1 MFNFFGRK
9 KNKKNPT
16 NNEPFVTKPI
26 DNTPQV
32 DNNDIDRTEEH
43 IPENS
48 DNLQEKVSDTF
59 ENVKDSFEDAFDNI
73 QEKASEVIDNFQNED
88 SAEEKLEN
96 SEESQFD
103 PEDDNTENALVNEEE
118 HIDNE
123 DQKYIIEDVDSQ
135 ENDNITNDD
144 TEYQFLAESDED
156 KNSEQE
162 GVIDEDSI
170 SDDIREY
177 NAYDPDLVVD
187 EYVEENIDDNLNPD
201 EDVIEEDSDSPQD
214 TVIEESFVEDI
225 VEDLPVDDRGNE
237 DYSNGVENSDTIP
250 LFPGSEISVDD
261 ADIDDFIDEENDP
274 VEEFVDETQM
284 RIDFNETPFEEKSYE
299 NETVINEENPDHD
312 IDNTISEP
320 EIVNSNE
327 EEKELEQSLAFDIK
341 KLINNKTYPL
351 ILTIQDN
358 DAEIKEEISTI
369 VGSNTVFLVD
379 FTDSRTGYK
388 VIPDSA
394 NREFAPID
402 NDGDSRYLDGI
413 DIINLIKNSGDK
425 YDGSFIIIAGLDN
438 ITDKISHALSG
449 NQIAIDMIY
458 EKIRSNIQDA
468 VDNNITVIG
477 TGYKLN
483 ESLNKFIEKLSLED
497 IIEDSDEDTKDK
509 SMDDHLENNDVKEG
523 EKLTTYTIYAPG
535 DNTIVEEIEQDV
547 VTSPEPVENWEDEG
561 GATVDEYFESVG
573 EPSVEEGLENK
584 KESAFVD
591 EDHSRNN
598 E

>member
-16 NNEPFVTKPI
+16 NNEQFVTKPI

-32 DNNDIDRTEEH
+32 DNNDIDQTEGNILED
-43 IPENS
+43 S
-48 DNLQEKVSDTF
+48 DNFQEKVSDTF
-59 ENVKDSFEDAFDNI
+59 ENVKDSVEDAVDNI
-73 QEKASEVIDNFQNED
+73 QEKASDIVDNLQNED
-88 SAEEKLEN
+88 SAEGKVENPEKP
-96 SEESQFD
+96 QFD
-103 PEDDNTENALVNEEE
+103 PENDNAEDAIVDEEE
-118 HIDNE
+118 NIDNE
-123 DQKYIIEDVDSQ
+123 DQEYVIEDADSQ
-135 ENDNITNDD
+135 ENENITNDD
-144 TEYQFLAESDED
+144 TEDQFLTESDED
-156 KNSEQE
+156 KDFEQE
-162 GVIDEDSI
+162 SVINEDS
-170 SDDIREY
+170 SADDLEEY
-177 NAYDPDLVVD
+177 NAYDPDLIVD
-187 EYVEENIDDNLNPD
+187 EYVEEDINVNLNPN
-201 EDVIEEDSDSPQD
+201 EGVLEEDSDSPRD
-214 TVIEESFVEDI
+214 TVIEESFVEEI
-225 VEDLPVDDRGNE
+225 VEDLPIDDKGDE
-237 DYSNGVENSDTIP
+237 DYSNDVDNSDTIP
-250 LFPGSEISVDD
+250 LLPESEISVDD

-274 VEEFVDETQM
+274 IEEFVDETQM
-284 RIDFNETPFEEKSYE
+284 QIDFNETPFEEKSYE
-299 NETVINEENPDHD
+299 NEMVINEETSDHD
-312 IDNTISEP
+312 IDNTIGES
-320 EIVNSNE
+320 EIVNGGE
-327 EEKELEQSLAFDIK
+327 EEKELAQYLAFDIK

-458 EKIRSNIQDA
+458 EKIKSNIQEA

-477 TGYKLN
+477 TGYELN
-483 ESLNKFIEKLSLED
+483 ESLNEFIEKLSLED
-497 IIEDSDEDTKDK
+497 IIKDGDENTKDE
-509 SMDDHLENNDVKEG
+509 SLDNHLENNDIKSG
-523 EKLTTYTIYAPG
+523 EKLTTYTIYAP
-535 DNTIVEEIEQDV
+535 DDDTVVEEIEEDV
-547 VTSPEPVENWEDEG
+547 FTDPEPVENWEDEG
-561 GATVDEYFESVG
+561 GSTVDEYFESVG

-584 KESAFVD
+584 KRKRF
-591 EDHSRNN
+591 R
-598 E
+598 

>member
-1 MFNFFGRK
+1 MYKR
-9 KNKKNPT
+9 
-16 NNEPFVTKPI
+16 
-26 DNTPQV
+26 Q
-32 DNNDIDRTEEH
+32 
-43 IPENS
+43 
-48 DNLQEKVSDTF
+48 
-59 ENVKDSFEDAFDNI
+59 
-73 QEKASEVIDNFQNED
+73 
-88 SAEEKLEN
+88 
-96 SEESQFD
+96 
-103 PEDDNTENALVNEEE
+103 
-118 HIDNE
+118 
-123 DQKYIIEDVDSQ
+123 
-135 ENDNITNDD
+135 
-144 TEYQFLAESDED
+144 
-156 KNSEQE
+156 
-162 GVIDEDSI
+162 
-170 SDDIREY
+170 
-177 NAYDPDLVVD
+177 
-187 EYVEENIDDNLNPD
+187 
-201 EDVIEEDSDSPQD
+201 
-214 TVIEESFVEDI
+214 
-225 VEDLPVDDRGNE
+225 
-237 DYSNGVENSDTIP
+237 IP

-299 NETVINEENPDHD
+299 NETVINEETPDHD
-312 IDNTISEP
+312 IDNTIGEP
-320 EIVNSNE
+320 EVVNSDE
-327 EEKELEQSLAFDIK
+327 EEKELVQSLAFDIK

-413 DIINLIKNSGDK
+413 DIINLIKNSGDR

-458 EKIRSNIQDA
+458 EKIQNNIQDA

-477 TGYKLN
+477 TGYELN
-483 ESLNKFIEKLSLED
+483 ESLNEFIEKLSLED
-497 IIEDSDEDTKDK
+497 IIEDGNEDTKDE
-509 SMDDHLENNDVKEG
+509 SLGNHLENNDVKDSK
-523 EKLTTYTIYAPG
+523 KLTTYTIYAP
-535 DNTIVEEIEQDV
+535 DDDTVVEEIEQDV
-547 VTSPEPVENWEDEG
+547 VTDPEPVENWEDEG

-591 EDHSRNN
+591 EDHSSNN

>member
-9 KNKKNPT
+9 KNKKKPT

-26 DNTPQV
+26 DNAPQV
-32 DNNDIDRTEEH
+32 DNDDIDQTEEN
-43 IPENS
+43 ILEDS
-48 DNLQEKVSDTF
+48 DDFQEKVSDTF
-59 ENVKDSFEDAFDNI
+59 ENVKDSVEDAVDNI
-73 QEKASEVIDNFQNED
+73 QEKASDIVDNFQNED
-88 SAEEKLEN
+88 SAEEKVEN
-96 SEESQFD
+96 PEKSQFD
-103 PEDDNTENALVNEEE
+103 PENDNAEDAIVDEEE
-118 HIDNE
+118 NIDNE
-123 DQKYIIEDVDSQ
+123 DQEYVIEDADSQ
-135 ENDNITNDD
+135 ENENITNDD
-144 TEYQFLAESDED
+144 TEDQFLTESDED
-156 KNSEQE
+156 KDFEQE
-162 GVIDEDSI
+162 GVINEDS
-170 SDDIREY
+170 SADDLGEY

-187 EYVEENIDDNLNPD
+187 EYVEEDILNPG
-201 EDVIEEDSDSPQD
+201 EDVLEEDSDSPQD
-214 TVIEESFVEDI
+214 TIVEESFEEEI
-225 VEDLPVDDRGNE
+225 VEDLPVDDKGDE
-237 DYSNGVENSDTIP
+237 EYSNDVDNSDTIP

-261 ADIDDFIDEENDP
+261 ADIDDFIDEENAP

-284 RIDFNETPFEEKSYE
+284 QIDFDETPFEEKSYE
-299 NETVINEENPDHD
+299 DETVINEETPDHD
-312 IDNTISEP
+312 IDNTIGES
-320 EIVNSNE
+320 EIVNSDE
-327 EEKELEQSLAFDIK
+327 EEKELAQSLAFDIK

-402 NDGDSRYLDGI
+402 NDGDSSYLDGI

-458 EKIRSNIQDA
+458 EKIQNNIQDA

-477 TGYKLN
+477 TGYELN
-483 ESLNKFIEKLSLED
+483 ESLNEFIEKLSLED
-497 IIEDSDEDTKDK
+497 IIEDDNEDTKDE
-509 SMDDHLENNDVKEG
+509 SLNNHLENNDVKDS
-523 EKLTTYTIYAPG
+523 EKLTTYTIYAP
-535 DNTIVEEIEQDV
+535 DDDTVVEEIEQDV
-547 VTSPEPVENWEDEG
+547 VTDPEPVENWEDEG
-561 GATVDEYFESVG
+561 GSTVDEYFESVG

-584 KESAFVD
+584 KESAFID
-591 EDHSRNN
+591 EDHSSNN

>member
-26 DNTPQV
+26 DNAPQV
-32 DNNDIDRTEEH
+32 DNNVIDRTEEN
-43 IPENS
+43 ISENS

-59 ENVKDSFEDAFDNI
+59 ENVKDSFEDAVDNI
-73 QEKASEVIDNFQNED
+73 QEKASEVVDNFQNED
-88 SAEEKLEN
+88 SDEEKLED

-103 PEDDNTENALVNEEE
+103 PENDDAEDAIINEEE
-118 HIDNE
+118 NIDNE
-123 DQKYIIEDVDSQ
+123 DQKYAVKDVDIQ
-135 ENDNITNDD
+135 ENENITNDD
-144 TEYQFLAESDED
+144 TEDQFLAESDED
-156 KNSEQE
+156 KNFEQE
-162 GVIDEDSI
+162 DVVNEDSN

-187 EYVEENIDDNLNPD
+187 EYVEEDIDSNLTPD

-214 TVIEESFVEDI
+214 TVIEESFVEEI
-225 VEDLPVDDRGNE
+225 VEDLPVDDKGDE
-237 DYSNGVENSDTIP
+237 DYSNGVDDSDTIP

-261 ADIDDFIDEENDP
+261 ADIDDFIDEENTP

-284 RIDFNETPFEEKSYE
+284 RIDFNGTPFEEKSYE

-312 IDNTISEP
+312 IDNTIGEP
-320 EIVNSNE
+320 EVVNSDE
-327 EEKELEQSLAFDIK
+327 EEKGLAQSLAFDIK

-351 ILTIQDN
+351 ILTIQDS
-358 DAEIKEEISTI
+358 DADIKEEISTI

-402 NDGDSRYLDGI
+402 NDGDSSYLDGI

-458 EKIRSNIQDA
+458 EKIQNNIQDA

-477 TGYKLN
+477 TGYELN
-483 ESLNKFIEKLSLED
+483 ESLNEFIEKLSLED
-497 IIEDSDEDTKDK
+497 IIEDGDEDTKGENL
-509 SMDDHLENNDVKEG
+509 DDHLENNDVKDG
-523 EKLTTYTIYAPG
+523 EKLTTYTIYAP
-535 DNTIVEEIEQDV
+535 DDDTVVEEIEQDV
-547 VTSPEPVENWEDEG
+547 VTDAEPVENWEDEG

-591 EDHSRNN
+591 EDHSSNN

>member
-26 DNTPQV
+26 DNTSQV
-32 DNNDIDRTEEH
+32 ENNDIDRTEEN
-43 IPENS
+43 IPEDS
-48 DNLQEKVSDTF
+48 DNFQEKVSDTF
-59 ENVKDSFEDAFDNI
+59 ENVKDSVEDAVDNI
-73 QEKASEVIDNFQNED
+73 QEKASDIVDNFQNED
-88 SAEEKLEN
+88 SDEEKVEN
-96 SEESQFD
+96 SEKSQFD
-103 PEDDNTENALVNEEE
+103 PENDNAEDAIVDEEE
-118 HIDNE
+118 NIDNE
-123 DQKYIIEDVDSQ
+123 DQEYVIDDSDSQ
-135 ENDNITNDD
+135 ENENITNDD
-144 TEYQFLAESDED
+144 TEDQFLTESDED
-156 KNSEQE
+156 KDFEQE
-162 GVIDEDSI
+162 GVINEDS
-170 SDDIREY
+170 SADDLEEY

-187 EYVEENIDDNLNPD
+187 EYVEEDININLNPG
-201 EDVIEEDSDSPQD
+201 EDVLEEDSDSPRD
-214 TVIEESFVEDI
+214 TVIEESFVEEI
-225 VEDLPVDDRGNE
+225 VEDLPVDDKGDE
-237 DYSNGVENSDTIP
+237 DYSNDVDNSDTIP
-250 LFPGSEISVDD
+250 LFPGSEISLDD

-299 NETVINEENPDHD
+299 NEMVINEETPDHD
-312 IDNTISEP
+312 IDNTIGEP
-320 EIVNSNE
+320 EVVNSDE
-327 EEKELEQSLAFDIK
+327 EEKELVQSLAFDIK

-351 ILTIQDN
+351 ILSIQDN
-358 DAEIKEEISTI
+358 DADIKEEISTI

-458 EKIRSNIQDA
+458 EKIQNNIQDA

-477 TGYKLN
+477 TGYELN
-483 ESLNKFIEKLSLED
+483 ESLNGFIEKLSLED
-497 IIEDSDEDTKDK
+497 ILEDGDEDTENE
-509 SMDDHLENNDVKEG
+509 SLNNHLENNDVKDSK
-523 EKLTTYTIYAPG
+523 KLTTYTIYAP
-535 DNTIVEEIEQDV
+535 DDDTVVEEIEQDV
-547 VTSPEPVENWEDEG
+547 VTDPKPVENWEDEG

-591 EDHSRNN
+591 EDHSSNN